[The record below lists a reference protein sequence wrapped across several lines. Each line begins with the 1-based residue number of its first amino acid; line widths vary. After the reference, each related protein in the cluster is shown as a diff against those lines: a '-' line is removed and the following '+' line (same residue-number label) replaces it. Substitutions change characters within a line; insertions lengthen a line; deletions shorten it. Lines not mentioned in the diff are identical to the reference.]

1 MKKIIWI
8 IAGVSLI
15 VVGGGLVLA
24 QSEGQPP
31 TLKVYANP
39 PAIRPVDTVLMEEMT
54 WLEITNAMKA
64 GKTTV
69 ILPAGGLEA
78 TGPFITLDK
87 HQNMLRGSTD
97 LIARKLG
104 NALVAPVVRYVPPDD
119 GQRGPYVGDFNI
131 TLAAYKSTLTDICNA
146 LRVDGFKEVIL
157 IGDHQGAQRGMK
169 EVAEELG
176 QKWGDGPSRIHF
188 VPEYYDRKEVY
199 EFFRTKLGV
208 TEGRGGFGDNYYNT
222 SILMAVNPESA
233 RLKERTEADQLT
245 VNGVNLKPIEKTIAN
260 GKAILEMQT
269 DLTVKAI
276 QKAISEDSDHTAGVP
291 GDVQKPD

>member
-1 MKKIIWI
+1 MKKLISI

-15 VVGGGLVLA
+15 AVGGRLVLA
-24 QSEGQPP
+24 QSEGQPR
-31 TLKVYANP
+31 TLKNYANP

-87 HQNMLRGSTD
+87 HQNMLRGQTD
-97 LIARKLG
+97 MIARKLG
-104 NALVAPVVRYVPPDD
+104 NALIAPVVRYVPPDD

-169 EVAEELG
+169 EVAEELS
-176 QKWGDGPSRIHF
+176 QKWTDGASRVHF
-188 VPEYYDRKEVY
+188 IPEYYDRHAVQEYV
-199 EFFRTKLGV
+199 RTKLGI
-208 TEGRGGFGDNYYNT
+208 TEGRGGFSDNYYNT

-233 RLKERTEADQLT
+233 RLQERTEADQLT

-260 GKAILEMQT
+260 GKTILQMQT
-269 DLTVKAI
+269 DQTVGAI
-276 QKAISEDSDHTAGVP
+276 QKAIS
-291 GDVQKPD
+291 GDK

>member
-1 MKKIIWI
+1 MKKRN
-8 IAGVSLI
+8 SLI
-15 VVGGGLVLA
+15 ASATLVALSGAAVLA
-24 QSEGQPP
+24 QTETQPRP
-31 TLKVYANP
+31 LKQYANP

-87 HQNMLRGSTD
+87 HQNMLRGQTD

-104 NALVAPVVRYVPPDD
+104 NALIAPIVRYVPPDD

-131 TLAAYKSTLTDICNA
+131 TLDAYKSTLTDICNA
-146 LRVDGFKEVIL
+146 LKVDGFKEIIL

-176 QKWGDGPSRIHF
+176 TKWADSSARIHF
-188 VPEYYDRKEVY
+188 IPEYYDRRAVNEYV
-199 EFFRTKLGV
+199 RTKLGI
-208 TEGRGGFGDNYYNT
+208 TEGRGGFTDNYYNT
-222 SILMAVNPESA
+222 SILMAVNPEAA

-245 VNGVNLKPIEKTIAN
+245 VNGVNLEPIEKTIAN
-260 GKAILEMQT
+260 GKTILQMQS
-269 DLTVKAI
+269 DQTVSAI
-276 QKAISEDSDHTAGVP
+276 QKAIAG
-291 GDVQKPD
+291 DK